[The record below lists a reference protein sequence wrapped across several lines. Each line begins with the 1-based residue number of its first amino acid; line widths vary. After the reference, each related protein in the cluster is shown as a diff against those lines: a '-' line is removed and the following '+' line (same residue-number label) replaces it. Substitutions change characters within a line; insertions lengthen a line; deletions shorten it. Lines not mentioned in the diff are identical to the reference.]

1 MKLLPLVLV
10 ASFLGLGF
18 AQALV
23 VQPAPNVGWVNAE
36 GKLESSLAAF
46 KNQPVVVVIAPSP
59 KSWIFRAQVGQL
71 QKMYERYAAEKIIFI
86 AAFTK
91 EQGLIKSNIPFVLAA
106 DGPRAG
112 FDFQVKKDFG
122 VAVIGRDGNL
132 DCMSSR
138 VLPAQ
143 RIFDIVNNSYVPQA
157 ADRRP

>member
-1 MKLLPLVLV
+1 MKLLPLIL
-10 ASFLGLGF
+10 ATSLLGLGL

-23 VQPAPNVGWVNAE
+23 VQPAPNVAWVNSA
-36 GKLESSLAAF
+36 GKLENSVAF

-106 DGPRAG
+106 DGPRTG
-112 FDFQVKKDFG
+112 FDYQITKNFG
-122 VAVIGRDGNL
+122 IAVIGRDGNL
-132 DCMSSR
+132 DCLSSR

-143 RIFDIVNNSYVPQA
+143 RIYDIVNNSFVPQA

>member
-1 MKLLPLVLV
+1 MKHLRLILAVSLL
-10 ASFLGLGF
+10 AMGL

-23 VQPAPNVGWVNAE
+23 VQPSPNIAWVNST
-36 GKLESSLAAF
+36 GKLEGLLAF
-46 KNQPVVVVIAPSP
+46 KGQPIVVVIAPSP

-91 EQGLIKSNIPFVLAA
+91 EPGLIKSNIPFVLAA
-106 DGPRAG
+106 DGPHTAL
-112 FDFQVKKDFG
+112 DFQVAKNFG
-122 VAVIGRDGNL
+122 IAVIGRDGNI
-132 DCMSSR
+132 DCLSSK

-143 RIFDIVNNSYVPQA
+143 RVYDIVNNSFVPQA